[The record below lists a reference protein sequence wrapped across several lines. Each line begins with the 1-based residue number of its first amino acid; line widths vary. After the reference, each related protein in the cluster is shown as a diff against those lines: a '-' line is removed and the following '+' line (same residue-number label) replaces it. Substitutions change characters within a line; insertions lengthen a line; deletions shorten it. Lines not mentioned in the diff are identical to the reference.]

1 MSRVEIVPSRLT
13 HVGPIANR
21 MREIDRIEAA
31 AMGRTPRQALRL
43 GIRCSH
49 YCWTAMVD
57 GRPEA
62 MLGVTPISLLSG
74 KGIPWLLGTDA
85 LFKQA
90 RALMTLGPPVIGVM
104 LRTFPHLSN
113 LVACENVK
121 AIRLLRRWGFT
132 IGEET
137 MLIGGVAFIPFRLDR
152 PSIQARRAAR

>member
-13 HVGPIANR
+13 HVGPIATR

-31 AMGRTPRQALRL
+31 AMGRSPKQALRL
-43 GIRCSH
+43 GIRCSYH
-49 YCWTAMVD
+49 CWTAMIE

-62 MLGVTPISLLSG
+62 MLGVTPISLLTG

-85 LFKQA
+85 LFKEA
-90 RALMTLGPPVIGVM
+90 RALMTLGPPIIGAM
-104 LRTFPHLSN
+104 LHVFPHLSN
-113 LVACENVK
+113 LVARENEK

-132 IGEET
+132 VGEET
-137 MLIGGVAFIPFRLDR
+137 VMIGGVVFIPFRLDR